1 MQRAK
6 RFIAFALLFALFL
19 GGCLGKREPGLTE
32 EQIEKM
38 VLHARPNT
46 PSADVWSKAIK
57 ESLEELGQPVDKEH
71 VSAVISVI
79 SQVSGFS
86 ISQKN
91 RRMGAILREKIKSAE
106 SNEVM
111 RFIIE
116 TRLDQE
122 ASNGRTFRENIDAI
136 ESELDFEHWY
146 DEFTSAS
153 ITKPILLVLNKDAS
167 DLVTT
172 IGSMQVSVKFA
183 EEYPKKPQNAGF
195 GSVRSMLYTL
205 KGGVFYGTAYLL
217 DYRHDYDDWKYVFAD
232 FNAGHYSSRN
242 AGFQKMLANLT
253 HRNVTMDGDLMNYE
267 QGSVT
272 PSATYEAFIGFLKKN
287 AVEFDEARVRK
298 DFSKEKSHDF
308 QNTWSYKT
316 IAELHKR
323 KFGRTI
329 NAVLPEIP
337 LNSLKFASKNLS
349 TKWFAQRVK
358 SRFNHCMR
366 TRI

>member
-1 MQRAK
+1 MQRTK
-6 RFIAFALLFALFL
+6 RFIAFVLLFALFL
-19 GGCLGKREPGLTE
+19 GGCLGKRKLGLTE

-38 VLHARPNT
+38 VLQARPNT

-71 VSAVISVI
+71 VSAVVAVI

-116 TRLDQE
+116 TRLDQK

-136 ESELDFEHWY
+136 ESELDFEKWY

-153 ITKPILLVLNKDAS
+153 ITKPILLVLRKDAS

-183 EEYPKKPQNAGF
+183 EEYPKKPRNTGF
-195 GSVRSMLYTL
+195 GSVRDMLYTL

-217 DYRHDYDDWKYVFAD
+217 DYKRDYDDWKYVFAD
-232 FNAGHYSSRN
+232 FNAGHYTCRN
-242 AGFQKMLANLT
+242 AGFQKMLSNLAQAKI
-253 HRNVTMDGDLMNYE
+253 VMDGDLMRYE
-267 QGSVT
+267 NGDSS
-272 PSATYEAFIGFLKKN
+272 PSATYEAFVGFLKKKG
-287 AVEFDEARVRK
+287 VEFNENQVRS
-298 DFSKEKSHDF
+298 DFSKEKSREF
-308 QNTWSYKT
+308 EKTWSYRT
-316 IAELHKR
+316 TAELHER
-323 KFGRTI
+323 KYGRLI
-329 NAVLPEIP
+329 HAVLPDIP
-337 LNSLKFASKNLS
+337 LDSPKFASRNLS

-358 SRFNHCMR
+358 SRYNHCMR